1 MTKQLHALTVDVR
14 AARGRVPVGLVL
26 RLLAIALALL
36 GLSRLVHPGDLQ
48 RGLAMVRDVGWPLL
62 LVLLPTAAAMMLDA
76 VGWRRILAALGFGVG
91 WLRMVELRL
100 SVEAIVLAMPGGSVA
115 GEAAKVALLDRRA
128 GVPLAAGAASLA
140 LTKLLLTAGDAGYLL
155 FAAVVMALTGTG
167 SGSLT
172 LRLAVA
178 GAAFTG
184 VAAFVLRRL
193 LRRSQPATWLGQALQ
208 RMPGARLRDWTRA
221 RTDRFAA
228 LDVATRR
235 YFAQP
240 VTVRTRCFAPFLLEW
255 FTEGLETFLILR
267 FLGQSLGLGPT
278 LAFDGVGSLLRA
290 VIVVVPAGLGVQ
302 DAAQIILLRQLGV
315 ADPIGTGAA
324 FVFTKRTKE
333 LFWIVVG
340 LAFLAI
346 RRDLWRRS
354 GGWRA
359 PLSGDALSAKGRG
372 P

>member
-14 AARGRVPVGLVL
+14 GAAGRAPLRFVV
-26 RLLAIALALL
+26 RLLLVALALF
-36 GLSRLVHPGDLQ
+36 GLSRLVRPGDLQ
-48 RGLAMVRDVGWPLL
+48 RGLGMVRDVGWPLL

-76 VGWRRILAALGFGVG
+76 AGWRQILAALGFGVR

-128 GVPLAAGAASLA
+128 DVPLPAGAASLA
-140 LTKLLLTAGDAGYLL
+140 LTKLLLTAGDAAYLL
-155 FAAVVMALTGTG
+155 FAALVMVAAGVG
-167 SGSLT
+167 SESLT
-172 LRLAVA
+172 LRLALA

-184 VAAFVLRRL
+184 VAAFVLRHL
-193 LRRSQPATWLGQALQ
+193 LRRSQPATRLVRALD
-208 RMPGARLRDWTRA
+208 RLPSARLRGWIRA
-221 RTDRFAA
+221 RGERFGA

-240 VTVRTRCFAPFLLEW
+240 AATRARCFAPFLLEW

-267 FLGQSLGLGPT
+267 CLGQSLGLGPT

-290 VIVVVPAGLGVQ
+290 VVVVVPAGLGVQ

-333 LFWIVVG
+333 LFWIIVG
-340 LAFLAI
+340 LAFLGI
-346 RRDLWRRS
+346 RRDLWRRP
-354 GGWRA
+354 GGWPARIQA
-359 PLSGDALSAKGRG
+359 DALAAKGRG
-372 P
+372 A